1 MRRVLVSSGLVLWSL
16 LMVIATTAW
25 PIFQRTGV
33 DATAGI
39 LVAAL
44 CSVLVGAVLSIKV
57 PSNSVGPLAL
67 IAGSAGVVYFFGNQY
82 AVASLDQE
90 AGVRGAYFLGW
101 MGSWVGA
108 LFPIGVSLLIFVFP
122 TGRPVGWWRMLV
134 AGPIIG
140 ALSSLLG
147 AALLWGLP
155 LTTLISTDLLSQTRA
170 YGFVDAGFILGF
182 MSAIPAT
189 LSVIARFRR
198 AAFVERQQIK
208 WLLAATCAFA
218 VAYIIGATSEDEW
231 VWWVVS
237 LAMAAIP
244 LAILLAVLR
253 YRLYEIDR
261 IISRTVA
268 YVIVI
273 ALLGVV
279 YVGGAAALTS
289 FLPDESPLTV
299 AGSTLAA
306 AAAFNPVRRRVQ
318 DWVDRRFNRS
328 RYDAEKVM
336 QGFAGSLRG
345 QVDSEGLVD
354 GWVTVVS
361 ETMEP
366 ASVAVWV
373 REEPTPS

>member
-1 MRRVLVSSGLVLWSL
+1 MRRALVISGLVLWSML
-16 LMVIATTAW
+16 LVIAVAVW
-25 PIFQRTGV
+25 PIFPRTGV

-44 CSVLVGAVLSIKV
+44 CSGLVGAVLSLKV

-67 IAGSAGVVYFFGNQY
+67 IAGSAGVVYFFGNEY
-82 AVASLDQE
+82 AMASLGQE
-90 AGVRGAYFLGW
+90 AGLVGAYLLGW

-122 TGRPVGWWRMLV
+122 TGRPVGWWRLLM
-134 AGPIIG
+134 AIPILG
-140 ALSSLLG
+140 AISSFLG

-155 LTTLISTDLLSQTRA
+155 LTTLISPDLLGQIGA

-198 AAFVERQQIK
+198 AGFVERQQIK
-208 WLLAATCAFA
+208 WLLAATCLFA
-218 VAYIIGATSEDEW
+218 VAYIVGATSEDEW

-237 LAMAAIP
+237 VAMAAIP

-273 ALLGVV
+273 GLLGAV
-279 YVGGAAALTS
+279 YVAGAAAMTS
-289 FLPDESPLTV
+289 FLPDESPLAV
-299 AGSTLAA
+299 AGSTLVV

-328 RYDAEKVM
+328 RYDARQVM
-336 QGFAGSLRG
+336 DRFAGSLRG
-345 QVDSEGLVD
+345 GMDSDGLVD
-354 GWVTVVS
+354 GWVGVVS

-366 ASVAVWV
+366 ASVGVWV
-373 REEPTPS
+373 R